1 LVAGLFWEDP
11 SQFGSCGTLRGP
23 LTDAFSLNP
32 HQGLHCRYH
41 GLVYR
46 GGNKLRGVGGQLK
59 VAKQGPPGSHLHP
72 SLPVYI
78 LKKETFL
85 QSVYPDEDENGQ
97 PAEAAEAPIQEAP
110 WLRACTS

>member
-78 LKKETFL
+78 LRKRDVP
-85 QSVYPDEDENGQ
+85 SVSVP
-97 PAEAAEAPIQEAP
+97 
-110 WLRACTS
+110 R